1 MSEEENV
8 EYTVEEL
15 WDLIPRTSGKARA
28 DVMVLLAKKVGFRS
42 RQDALALMEAARE
55 IYEDPKTEALIS
67 DKANLYLGLAYAY
80 DQLDQVPEAL
90 VEMAKAIELHR
101 LDGFSFQDDLLRAQ
115 AEMFGKVGDW
125 QSALESQLEAVRL
138 NEIEGDQKFL
148 ALSFQ
153 NAGNCL
159 GELGKFAEAIN
170 YYEKAVAIY
179 TEIQDLEDVGN
190 CFEKLAEC
198 NLELGQNIEAISFGQ
213 RALNLSLYQYQG
225 ESLAKTYLILT
236 KAFLAQG
243 DLETSARHL
252 VDAQGQANYASEK
265 NWKLIAEVEQTR
277 ISHLKAGGFTDS
289 AAEAEVRLETL
300 RELVK

>member
-8 EYTVEEL
+8 EYTAEEL
-15 WDLIPRTSGKARA
+15 WDLIPRTSGKVRA
-28 DVMVLLAKKVGFRS
+28 DVMMSLAKKVTHRS
-42 RQDALALMEAARE
+42 KHDALALMEAARE
-55 IYEDPKTEALIS
+55 IYEDPASGALIS
-67 DKANLYLGLAYAY
+67 DKANAYLGLAYAY

-101 LDGFSFQDDLLRAQ
+101 LDGFSFQDDLLRVQ
-115 AEMFGKVGDW
+115 AEMFGKVGNW

-179 TEIQDLEDVGN
+179 TEIQDLEEVGN

-198 NLELGQNIEAISFGQ
+198 NLELGQNIEAISYGQ
-213 RALNLSLYQYQG
+213 RALNLSFFDYES
-225 ESLAKTYLILT
+225 ESLAKTHLIMT

-243 DLETSARHL
+243 DLEASSQHL
-252 VDAQGQANYASEK
+252 MDAKALANYASEK

-277 ISHLKAGGFTDS
+277 INHLKAGGFTDS

>member
-1 MSEEENV
+1 
-8 EYTVEEL
+8 
-15 WDLIPRTSGKARA
+15 
-28 DVMVLLAKKVGFRS
+28 
-42 RQDALALMEAARE
+42 
-55 IYEDPKTEALIS
+55 
-67 DKANLYLGLAYAY
+67 
-80 DQLDQVPEAL
+80 
-90 VEMAKAIELHR
+90 
-101 LDGFSFQDDLLRAQ
+101 
-115 AEMFGKVGDW
+115 MFGKVGNW

-159 GELGKFAEAIN
+159 GELGKHTEAIS

-179 TEIQDLEDVGN
+179 TEIQDLEEVGN
-190 CFEKLAEC
+190 CFEKLAEF
-198 NLELGQNIEAISFGQ
+198 NLELGQNIEAISYGQ
-213 RALNLSLYQYQG
+213 RALNLSFYQYQG

-243 DLETSARHL
+243 DLETSGRHL
-252 VDAQGQANYASEK
+252 VDAQALANYSSEK